1 MYVYI
6 YEYIHTVYICMNI
19 YVYIYI
25 HTYIHSHKLLNLLHL
40 FTGACR
46 LVGEFIAK
54 FMGNGNEET
63 VIYMPDPTWG
73 NHIPI
78 MKNSGLKVVFYRY
91 FEPKTKG
98 FDFTGMMADVKAAKN
113 GSAFLLH
120 ACAHNPTGCDPNKSQ
135 WDELSALMLQK
146 KHIVF
151 FDSAYQGFARYI
163 YLYVCIYM
171 YMSAYVCIYIH
182 THLYS

>member
-1 MYVYI
+1 MYSGLNSPI
-6 YEYIHTVYICMNI
+6 
-19 YVYIYI
+19 
-25 HTYIHSHKLLNLLHL
+25 SHCALHL
-40 FTGACR
+40 YIGACR

-98 FDFTGMMADVKAAKN
+98 FDFAGMMADVKAAKS

-120 ACAHNPTGCDPNKSQ
+120 ACAHNPTG
-135 WDELSALMLQK
+135 L
-146 KHIVF
+146 IVLT
-151 FDSAYQGFARYI
+151 ARTSF
-163 YLYVCIYM
+163 CI
-171 YMSAYVCIYIH
+171 IH
-182 THLYS
+182 